1 MTLRRLDN
9 RTWGFESRCFVCD
22 PANRSGLRLAFFADD
37 EAGTVIADLTLDDRF
52 SGTPRY
58 VHGGV
63 TLAVLDEAM
72 AWAAIAL
79 AGRFAVTRSTSA
91 RFRRPVRIGR
101 PYRVEARL
109 AGRNGDGSLA
119 LSATVADPAGRP
131 CVEATAEFVPLSAAR
146 ARSAIGRVA
155 VDDASIVGD

>member
-1 MTLRRLDN
+1 MSLRRLDN

-22 PANRSGLRLAFFADD
+22 SSNETGLQLPFFADD
-37 EAGTVIADLTLDDRF
+37 EAGTVVADFTLDERF
-52 SGTPRY
+52 SGTPKY

-91 RFRRPVRIGR
+91 RFRRPVKVGR

-109 AGRNGDGSLA
+109 TGRNEDGSLA
-119 LSATVADPAGRP
+119 MAATVADQAGRA
-131 CVEATAEFVPLSAAR
+131 CVQAEAEFVPLSEAR
-146 ARSAIGRVA
+146 ARSAVGEVTG
-155 VDDASIVGD
+155 DDASFVKG